1 MVLFAP
7 AFPLGASICLGSN
20 LLRMRTDAFMLL
32 KSTRRPRYAGAEDI
46 GAWRTVLSTIGAL
59 HIVSTSTNVALLST
73 RPLVRCTL
81 PSTRCTRCT
90 PK

>member
-59 HIVSTSTNVALLST
+59 THSKYYTTM
-73 RPLVRCTL
+73 CTM
-81 PSTRCTRCT
+81 TYTT
-90 PK
+90 K